1 LLTLR
6 SSNPQMLAEWLAR
19 KYVLRGA
26 LLLRAIA
33 PNPGWWRN
41 CINRGHSRIRT
52 AYGGEGPAALA
63 FEYDTRF
70 TDEYGYVQD
79 YKVLDHFF
87 GRLRTTRVTAR
98 LGLCAGT
105 VAGYTLFPKTHPGV
119 VITSNILDDSWG
131 KFLMDPPI
139 SWYINYRQPDAVE
152 NWLRRKALISA
163 PRRPSLFARI
173 FGRPSNAV

>member
-1 LLTLR
+1 
-6 SSNPQMLAEWLAR
+6 MLAEWLAR

-119 VITSNILDDSWG
+119 VITSNILDDS
-131 KFLMDPPI
+131 
-139 SWYINYRQPDAVE
+139 DAVE